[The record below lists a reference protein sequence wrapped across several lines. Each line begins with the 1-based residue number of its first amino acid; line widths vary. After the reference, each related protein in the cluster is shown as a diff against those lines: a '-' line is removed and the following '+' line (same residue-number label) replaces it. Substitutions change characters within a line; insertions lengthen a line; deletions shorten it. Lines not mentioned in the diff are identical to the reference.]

1 MIGND
6 INRHDF
12 HEYEYKEVQN
22 FRAFFER
29 LSDFVLS
36 VTKENRIIHG
46 VLKKLFTAQI
56 LVVFFQKKIS
66 IVKNFNLK
74 I

>member
-36 VTKENRIIHG
+36 VTKENRIIRG
-46 VLKKLFTAQI
+46 ILKKLFTSQV
-56 LVVFFQKKIS
+56 LVGFFQKK
-66 IVKNFNLK
+66 FQLLK
-74 I
+74 ILI